1 MNNKY
6 NDGSD
11 APVKYTIKVDS
22 IADMHGYAVEIIDK
36 FNAERYTLS
45 GVYLERA
52 VAIRDADAFVN
63 DLFEKEISM
72 FIN

>member
-1 MNNKY
+1 MNNLY
-6 NDGSD
+6 EDGS
-11 APVKYTIKVDS
+11 ASPVKYTIKVDT
-22 IADMHGYAVEIIDK
+22 IADMPGYVVEIIDK
-36 FNAERYTLS
+36 YNAERYTLS

-52 VAIRDADAFVN
+52 VAIKDADAFVN